1 MIKKQ
6 ILNDNW
12 LFSYND
18 QWKASQVPGSIH
30 QDLLFQN
37 QISDPFFGENEKGLE
52 WIGKRDWVYKLF
64 FTPDRKIFNG
74 KNIFIYFEGLDT
86 YADIIFNGQKIL
98 EANNMFHPWS
108 FDIKEFLKPG
118 ENEIEIKFRSA
129 INEIL
134 PTMKNLGYELPADN
148 DQAGKT
154 SPHTR
159 KAPYHYGWDW
169 GPSLVTTGIWKDV
182 YLLSYKDLHVENL
195 MISNISIDSNV
206 AELMFEL
213 IITSTIDT
221 SAMILITEE
230 KSKTDK
236 KVKFVLKKGQNHFKK
251 SLFITDPE
259 LWWPAGHGEQP
270 LYDFNVVIESKRSS
284 VAQNKK
290 IGIRDVFIKREK
302 DDRGESFE
310 IHVNKKPIFS
320 KGANWIPADS
330 FTTRLKKADYEKLII
345 SAVEANMN
353 TLRIWGGGIYEPDYF
368 YELCDEYGILIWQDF
383 MFACSMYPATENFL
397 KSVEKEAEYQI
408 TRLKSFASIVLWCG
422 NNEIAS
428 AWISWGWKEELPKS
442 VWDDYEK
449 LFHKLLPA
457 LCSDLDP
464 TRLYWPSS
472 PGHDLDLPTEDQIYG
487 KGDNHYWGVWHGGDS
502 FEAFEENVGRFMS
515 EYGMQSFPSLKTIN
529 SFTEP
534 KDRSIDSDVMNSHQK
549 ASLGT
554 GNIMMYLEK
563 YYVVPEKFNHVVEL
577 SQIMQ
582 AEAMKYAVETHRQN
596 MPFCMGTLYW
606 QFNDCWPGISWSSID
621 YRGDW
626 KALHFAAKHFYSPV
640 LTMIKKNKTSIDV
653 FLINDLDKSFTVQLN
668 ILISS
673 FDGLKLFK
681 KSINGVVLNP
691 ASSALKYSFDTP
703 SEGLLPPHDLS
714 EALFYS
720 ECVVDGEVLS
730 KNELFFVRPKE
741 LKLREPDYEISH
753 RKKGKNILVTIK
765 AKTFMYRLFVQCE
778 NIDGRFS
785 DNYFHLKAGEAK
797 EILFSPTKDLVT
809 LNVNQIVFL
818 VTSLYDLQ
826 K

>member
-1 MIKKQ
+1 LIKKQ
-6 ILNDNW
+6 LLNDNW
-12 LFSYND
+12 LYSYNN
-18 QWKASQVPGSIH
+18 QWKTAQIPGSIH

-37 QISDPFFGENEKGLE
+37 QISDPFFGDNEKGLE
-52 WIGKRDWVYKLF
+52 WIGKRDWVYKLS
-64 FTPDRKIFNG
+64 FTPDRKIFNE

-98 EANNMFHPWS
+98 ETNNMFHPWT

-118 ENEIEIKFRSA
+118 ENEIEVKFRSA

-134 PTMKNLGYELPADN
+134 PTMKTLGYELPADN

-169 GPSLVTTGIWKDV
+169 GPSLVATGIWRDV
-182 YLLSYKDLHVENL
+182 YLLSYKDVHVENF
-195 MISNISIDSNV
+195 MISNVSIDNNV

-213 IITSTIDT
+213 IITSTVDT
-221 SAMILITEE
+221 SALIFISEE

-251 SLFITDPE
+251 SFFIADPE
-259 LWWPAGHGEQP
+259 LWWPAGHGDQP
-270 LYDFNVVIESKRSS
+270 LYDFNVVIESNGSS
-284 VAQNKK
+284 VTQSKK

-442 VWDDYEK
+442 VWDDYEE

-502 FEAFEENVGRFMS
+502 FEAFEKNVGRFMS

-534 KDRSIDSDVMNSHQK
+534 KDRTIDSDVMNSHQK

-563 YYVVPEKFNHVVEL
+563 YYIVPEKFNHVVEL

-596 MPFCMGTLYW
+596 MPYCMGTLYW

-626 KALHFAAKHFYSPV
+626 KALHFAAKHFYSPI
-640 LTMIKKNKTSIDV
+640 LTMIKKNEKSIDV

-668 ILISS
+668 ILVSS

-691 ASSALKYSFDTP
+691 ASSDLKYSFDIP
-703 SEGLLPPHDLS
+703 SEDLLLSQDLS

-720 ECVVDGEVLS
+720 ECVVDGKVLS

-753 RKKGKNILVTIK
+753 RKKGKDILVTIK

-785 DNYFHLKAGEAK
+785 DNYFHLKADEAK
-797 EILFSPTKDLVT
+797 EILFTPTKDLGS

-818 VTSLYDLQ
+818 ITSLYDL
-826 K
+826 KK

>member
-6 ILNDNW
+6 LLNDNW
-12 LFSYND
+12 LFSHNN

-30 QDLLFQN
+30 QDLLFHN
-37 QISDPFFGENEKGLE
+37 QIDDPFFGQNEKRLD
-52 WIGKRDWVYKLF
+52 WIGKRDWIYKLS
-64 FTPDRKIFNG
+64 FTPDIKIFNG
-74 KNIFIYFEGLDT
+74 KNIYICFEGVDT
-86 YADIIFNGQKIL
+86 YADIILNGQRIL
-98 EANNMFHPWS
+98 ETNNMFHPWT
-108 FDIKEFLKPG
+108 FDIKDLIKSG

-134 PTMKNLGYELPADN
+134 PTMKTLGYELPADN

-182 YLLSYKDLHVENL
+182 YILSYEDLHVKNL
-195 MISNISIDSNV
+195 MISNVSIDNNV

-213 IITSTIDT
+213 IITSTLDT
-221 SAMILITEE
+221 IVLIIIREE

-236 KVKFVLKKGQNHFKK
+236 KVKFALKKGQNHLKE

-270 LYDFNVVIESKRSS
+270 LYDFNVVIESNGSS
-284 VAQNKK
+284 ITQNKK
-290 IGIRDVFIKREK
+290 IGIRDVCIKREK
-302 DDRGESFE
+302 DNRGESFE

-330 FTTRLKKADYEKLII
+330 FTTRLKKVDYEKLII

-368 YELCDEYGILIWQDF
+368 YELCDQYGILIWQDF

-397 KSVEKEAEYQI
+397 KSVEKEAQYQI

-442 VWDDYEK
+442 VWGDYET

-464 TRLYWPSS
+464 TRFYWPSS
-472 PGHDLDLPTEDQIYG
+472 PGHDLDIPTEDQIYG

-529 SFTEP
+529 SFTQP

-563 YYVVPEKFNHVVEL
+563 YYIVPEKFNYVVEL

-626 KALHFAAKHFYSPV
+626 KALHFAAKHFYSPI
-640 LTMIKKNKTSIDV
+640 LTMIKKDKTTIDV
-653 FLINDLDKSFTVQLN
+653 FLINDLDKSFTVQVN
-668 ILISS
+668 VLISS
-673 FDGLKLFK
+673 FDGLELFK
-681 KSINGVVLNP
+681 KSINGVELGP
-691 ASSALKYSFDTP
+691 ATSEMKYSFDIS
-703 SEGLLPPHDLS
+703 SEGLLSSHDLS

-720 ECVVDGEVLS
+720 ECVVDGKVLS

-741 LKLREPDYEISH
+741 LKLRKPVYEISQ
-753 RKKGKNILVTIK
+753 RKKGKDISIRIK
-765 AKTFMYRLFVQCE
+765 AKTFIYRLFMHCE
-778 NIDGRFS
+778 DIDGRFS
-785 DNYFHLKAGEAK
+785 ENYFHLKAGEAK
-797 EILFSPTKDLVT
+797 EILFTPTKDLGL
-809 LNVNQIVFL
+809 LNVNQIIFL
-818 VTSLYDLQ
+818 LTSLYDLQ
-826 K
+826 N

>member
-1 MIKKQ
+1 
-6 ILNDNW
+6 
-12 LFSYND
+12 
-18 QWKASQVPGSIH
+18 
-30 QDLLFQN
+30 
-37 QISDPFFGENEKGLE
+37 
-52 WIGKRDWVYKLF
+52 
-64 FTPDRKIFNG
+64 
-74 KNIFIYFEGLDT
+74 
-86 YADIIFNGQKIL
+86 
-98 EANNMFHPWS
+98 
-108 FDIKEFLKPG
+108 
-118 ENEIEIKFRSA
+118 
-129 INEIL
+129 
-134 PTMKNLGYELPADN
+134 
-148 DQAGKT
+148 
-154 SPHTR
+154 
-159 KAPYHYGWDW
+159 
-169 GPSLVTTGIWKDV
+169 
-182 YLLSYKDLHVENL
+182 
-195 MISNISIDSNV
+195 
-206 AELMFEL
+206 
-213 IITSTIDT
+213 
-221 SAMILITEE
+221 
-230 KSKTDK
+230 
-236 KVKFVLKKGQNHFKK
+236 
-251 SLFITDPE
+251 
-259 LWWPAGHGEQP
+259 
-270 LYDFNVVIESKRSS
+270 
-284 VAQNKK
+284 
-290 IGIRDVFIKREK
+290 
-302 DDRGESFE
+302 
-310 IHVNKKPIFS
+310 
-320 KGANWIPADS
+320 
-330 FTTRLKKADYEKLII
+330 
-345 SAVEANMN
+345 
-353 TLRIWGGGIYEPDYF
+353 
-368 YELCDEYGILIWQDF
+368 
-383 MFACSMYPATENFL
+383 MYPATENFL

-502 FEAFEENVGRFMS
+502 FEAFEKNVGRFMS

-534 KDRSIDSDVMNSHQK
+534 KDRTIDSDVMNSHQK

-563 YYVVPEKFNHVVEL
+563 YYIVPEKFNHVVEL

-596 MPFCMGTLYW
+596 MPYCMGTLYW

-626 KALHFAAKHFYSPV
+626 KALHFAAKHFYSPI
-640 LTMIKKNKTSIDV
+640 LTMIKKNEKSIDV

-668 ILISS
+668 ILVSS

-691 ASSALKYSFDTP
+691 ASSDLKYSFDIP
-703 SEGLLPPHDLS
+703 SEDLLLSHDLS

-720 ECVVDGEVLS
+720 ECVVDGKVLS

-753 RKKGKNILVTIK
+753 RKKGKDILVTIK

-785 DNYFHLKAGEAK
+785 DNYFHLKANEAK
-797 EILFSPTKDLVT
+797 EILFAPIKDLGS

-818 VTSLYDLQ
+818 ITSLYDLQ